1 MRPARLYASH
11 SFTMERRFSCVHFLR
26 EIRAELGGVV
36 TAVIDLCQSMAARGH
51 PIVVMTCDGKDAP
64 ARWRGEGN
72 WPEVIEVPHSAFTG
86 LLLSRRGL
94 RRFEEVMA
102 TIDVAHLHT
111 PWDLC
116 NFQLMRL
123 LRRARVPY
131 IVTVHGMLDAY
142 SMAQKSLKKHTFLS
156 AGGRSL
162 FRNATSI
169 HFTAQAEMEQ
179 ALQFVPGRDRSRVQ
193 ACALDFSPY
202 RDLPGPEPALKAFPQ
217 IRREARKILFLSRV
231 HPKKGLDLLI
241 RAAGLMK
248 RGDLPFQ
255 VLVAGPGEEKYIN
268 SLKALAAELGV
279 ASDVEFLG
287 MVQGVEK
294 RSLYQAADAFVLP
307 THQEN
312 FGLVLAEAMACGTP
326 VITTRGADIWHEL
339 QQGGARIVEQSP
351 DKIAA
356 AIVEV
361 VSNLEKCRQV
371 GQQGLEFVYHW
382 LDRDRVSA
390 AYEEMYFDA
399 IARGIPPFKQAAV
412 RPQGEPVAA
421 R

>member
-1 MRPARLYASH
+1 
-11 SFTMERRFSCVHFLR
+11 MERRFSCVHFLR

-36 TAVIDLCQSMAARGH
+36 TACIDLCQSMAVRGH
-51 PIVVMTCDGKDAP
+51 RIVLMTCDGRDAP
-64 ARWRGEGN
+64 AQWRGEGN

-86 LLLSRRGL
+86 LLLSRSGL
-94 RRFEEVMA
+94 RRFEEVM
-102 TIDVAHLHT
+102 TTVDVAHLHT
-111 PWDLC
+111 PWELC

-123 LRRARVPY
+123 LRRGRTPY
-131 IVTVHGMLDAY
+131 IVTVHGMLDTY

-169 HFTAQAEMEQ
+169 HFTAQGEMEQ
-179 ALQFVPGRDRSRVQ
+179 ALQFIPGRDRSRVQ
-193 ACALDFSPY
+193 ACALDLSPY
-202 RDLPGPEPALKAFPQ
+202 HSLPGPEPALKAFPQ

-231 HPKKGLDLLI
+231 HPKKGVELLL
-241 RAAGLMK
+241 RAAALMK
-248 RGDLPFQ
+248 HGDLPFQ
-255 VLVAGPGEEKYIN
+255 ILVAGPGEEKYIN

-279 ASDVEFLG
+279 ASVVEFLG

-294 RSLYQAADAFVLP
+294 RSLYQAADVFVLP

-312 FGLVLAEAMACGTP
+312 FGLVLAEAMACGTA

-361 VSNLEKCRQV
+361 VSDPETCRQI
-371 GQQGLEFVYHW
+371 GQQGLDFVYHW

-399 IARGIPPFKQAAV
+399 IARGIPPFKQATV
-412 RPQGEPVAA
+412 RPQGEPIAA